1 MDFVQQYRSS
11 RYSLNSFKR
20 SALHDLSIGQGAR
33 AAIVQGSSKD
43 GFDVDEEA
51 PYNKVSLYCACDL
64 CICDSIKLDCF
75 ASIKP
80 SKETQK

>member
-1 MDFVQQYRSS
+1 MRSKSVTFCPASSYMDFVQQYRSS

-51 PYNKVSLYCACDL
+51 PYNKVSLL
-64 CICDSIKLDCF
+64 VHVTK
-75 ASIKP
+75 
-80 SKETQK
+80 